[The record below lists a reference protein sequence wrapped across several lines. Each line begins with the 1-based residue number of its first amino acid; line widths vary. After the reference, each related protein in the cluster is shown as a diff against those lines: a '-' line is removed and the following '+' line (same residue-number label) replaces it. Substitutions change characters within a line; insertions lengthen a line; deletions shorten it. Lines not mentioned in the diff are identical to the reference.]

1 MDQIYPQLAA
11 LAQKYGAQKLVLF
24 GSRARGD
31 HGPTSDIDLAVY
43 GMPEARR
50 SLFWWEAE
58 ELPTLLKFD
67 LVHVT
72 PDLDPALLDNIQR
85 DGVTLY
91 EQNHELSAGPGTPPG
106 GGGDVSEPAGQQP
119 VSGRPDPAL

>member
-1 MDQIYPQLAA
+1 MDQRLYTQLSA
-11 LAQKYGAQKLVLF
+11 LAEKHGAHKLLLF

-31 HGPTSDIDLAVY
+31 HRPTSDIDLAIY
-43 GMPEARR
+43 GMPAEQR

-72 PDLDPALLDNIQR
+72 PGLDPALLDNIQR

-91 EQNHELSAGPGTPPG
+91 EQDDELSAGTGTPSG
-106 GGGDVSEPAGQQP
+106 GGGDVPGPAGQ
-119 VSGRPDPAL
+119 